1 LNWYVLQVKSDEHS
15 VGVFSETEGRLNSLK
30 PVAGEEEGEEENNPK
45 VAAKAAV
52 ETYEL
57 GPPT

>member
-1 LNWYVLQVKSDEHS
+1 MKSDEHPVDVS
-15 VGVFSETEGRLNSLK
+15 SETEGRLNLLK

-52 ETYEL
+52 EAYEL